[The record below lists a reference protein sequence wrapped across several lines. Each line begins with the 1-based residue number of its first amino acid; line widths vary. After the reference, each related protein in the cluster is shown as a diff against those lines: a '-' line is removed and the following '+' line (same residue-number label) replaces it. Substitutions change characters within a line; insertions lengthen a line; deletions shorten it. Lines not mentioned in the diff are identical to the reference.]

1 MEQDA
6 LKIQQ
11 SHEKFIKEICETGV
25 VWGLEKDEEF
35 ATSISDQ
42 YEDEDGE
49 AIEMI
54 CVWSDKASAIAC
66 AKDDWTDHT
75 PMEIPLADFIEKW
88 CLGMDD
94 DGLMVGTNF
103 DENLF
108 GTEADPLELIVE
120 IYNELKKTKKPI
132 RLENYDNLGELVKEI
147 KTILEE

>member
-1 MEQDA
+1 MEPDA
-6 LKIQQ
+6 LKIQE
-11 SHEKFIKEICETGV
+11 SHQKFITEACANGL

-42 YEDEDGE
+42 FEDEDGQPV
-49 AIEMI
+49 EMI
-54 CVWSDKASAIAC
+54 CVWSDKASALAC
-66 AKDDWTDHT
+66 AKDDWAEHI

-108 GTEADPLELIVE
+108 GTEADPLELIIE
-120 IYNELKKTKKPI
+120 IHEELKKIKKPV